1 MSKISRRALARY
13 AVEELI
19 AGKEADKVAKEMAAV
34 MIEQEMASSIEFLF
48 GDIAWEL
55 ERRGEL
61 SIGRVISATPLPP
74 LLKKALKDHIKKS
87 TKVKDVMLEVKVDKS
102 VLGGARVE
110 TPSKVWDGTIAKRLA
125 DLREA
130 Y

>member
-34 MIEQEMASSIEFLF
+34 MIEQEMASSIEFLL